1 MNFLQLK
8 GLDQEKE
15 VLITEN
21 RNLAE
26 ENVNKEPEIIELKS
40 RISEL
45 SEEGKTLCTS
55 IQDKLA
61 ELSKKN
67 ILNSSRIH
75 FFIHFFFLSKKHC
88 SN

>member
-1 MNFLQLK
+1 M
-8 GLDQEKE
+8 
-15 VLITEN
+15 LIAKN

-55 IQDKLA
+55 IQEKLA
-61 ELSKKN
+61 KLSK
-67 ILNSSRIH
+67 LSTYLSS
-75 FFIHFFFLSKKHC
+75 SY
-88 SN
+88 

>member
-1 MNFLQLK
+1 MTDDDLFYLNLFQLK

-15 VLITEN
+15 VLIAEN

-26 ENVNKEPEIIELKS
+26 DNVNKEPEIIELKS

-55 IQDKLA
+55 IQEKLA
-61 ELSKKN
+61 ELSK
-67 ILNSSRIH
+67 
-75 FFIHFFFLSKKHC
+75 LSTYF
-88 SN
+88 S